1 MNHAHIQRRDSY
13 HEYRNLDNKSLN
25 GEIMKTENSIQP
37 TQNDLSQLFNAEE
50 DLKKSALAYYPLL
63 FRGDLWETFMH
74 ISINKFCS
82 IESVSLKEFL
92 EDFEKR
98 LIIGVLSRVNGS
110 RKNAA
115 GLLGIK
121 YTTLH
126 EKLKKYNIHFR
137 NMVY

>member
-1 MNHAHIQRRDSY
+1 
-13 HEYRNLDNKSLN
+13 
-25 GEIMKTENSIQP
+25 
-37 TQNDLSQLFNAEE
+37 
-50 DLKKSALAYYPLL
+50 
-63 FRGDLWETFMH
+63 
-74 ISINKFCS
+74 
-82 IESVSLKEFL
+82 
-92 EDFEKR
+92 FEKR

-110 RKNAA
+110 RKKAA

>member
-1 MNHAHIQRRDSY
+1 
-13 HEYRNLDNKSLN
+13 
-25 GEIMKTENSIQP
+25 MKTENSIQP
-37 TQNDLSQLFNAEE
+37 TKNDFIQLFNVEGNPN
-50 DLKKSALAYYPLL
+50 KFALNYDPSL
-63 FRGDLWETFMH
+63 FKGDLWEILMH

-82 IESVSLKEFL
+82 IESMSLKEFL

-98 LIIGVLSRVNGS
+98 LIIVVLSRVNGN
-110 RKNAA
+110 RKEAA

-126 EKLKKYNIHFR
+126 EKLKKYNIHIR

>member
-1 MNHAHIQRRDSY
+1 
-13 HEYRNLDNKSLN
+13 
-25 GEIMKTENSIQP
+25 MKTENSIQP
-37 TQNDLSQLFNAEE
+37 TKNDFFQLSNGEG
-50 DLKKSALAYYPLL
+50 DLKKFALTYYPSL

-92 EDFEKR
+92 ENFEKR
-98 LIIGVLSRVNGS
+98 LIIGVLSRVNGN
-110 RKNAA
+110 RKKAA

-137 NMVY
+137 NMAY

>member
-1 MNHAHIQRRDSY
+1 
-13 HEYRNLDNKSLN
+13 
-25 GEIMKTENSIQP
+25 
-37 TQNDLSQLFNAEE
+37 
-50 DLKKSALAYYPLL
+50 
-63 FRGDLWETFMH
+63 MH
-74 ISINKFCS
+74 ISINKLCS

-110 RKNAA
+110 RKKAA